1 MPMSLPACKCFGLST
16 IVGVPLSLLSILV
29 AYLIGGLPFGYW
41 VVRLRSGQDIRNV
54 GSGNTGATNVQRTL
68 GTKAGLVVLALD
80 ILKGAVAVFLADRL
94 FACDST
100 AVALTAFAVLLGHCF
115 PIFLKFKG
123 GKAVACFIGVFLY
136 LAPLAFLIITVLF
149 VATVAISR
157 HISLGSILGAA
168 AFPFVY
174 WFVNHPPVPLFISAV
189 ACGCL
194 IIYRHSA
201 NIDRLRKGE
210 ERVFS
215 FKTSRA

>member
-1 MPMSLPACKCFGLST
+1 M
-16 IVGVPLSLLSILV
+16 
-29 AYLIGGLPFGYW
+29 
-41 VVRLRSGQDIRNV
+41 

-68 GTKAGLVVLALD
+68 GTKAGLIVLGLD
-80 ILKGAVAVFLADRL
+80 ILKGALAVFLADRI
-94 FACDST
+94 FNCDS
-100 AVALTAFAVLLGHCF
+100 VGIALSAFAVLLGHCF

-136 LAPLAFLIITVLF
+136 LAPLAFLAITILF
-149 VATVAISR
+149 VAAVAISK

-174 WFVNHPPVPLFISAV
+174 WFLNHPPVPLFLSAV

-201 NIDRLRKGE
+201 NIERLRRGE

-215 FKTSRA
+215 FKTGRA

>member
-1 MPMSLPACKCFGLST
+1 M
-16 IVGVPLSLLSILV
+16 PLSLLSILV
-29 AYLIGGLPFGYW
+29 AYLVGGLRFGYW
-41 VVRLRSGQDIRNV
+41 FVRLRSGKDIRSV

-68 GTKAGLVVLALD
+68 GTKAGLIVLGLD
-80 ILKGAVAVFLADRL
+80 ILKGTLAVFLADHV

-100 AVALTAFAVLLGHCF
+100 GIALSAFAVLLGHCF

-136 LAPLAFLIITVLF
+136 LAPLAVLVITVLF
-149 VATVAISR
+149 VAAVAMSK

-174 WFVNHPPVPLFISAV
+174 WFLNHPPVPLFISAV

-201 NIDRLRKGE
+201 NIERLRKGE